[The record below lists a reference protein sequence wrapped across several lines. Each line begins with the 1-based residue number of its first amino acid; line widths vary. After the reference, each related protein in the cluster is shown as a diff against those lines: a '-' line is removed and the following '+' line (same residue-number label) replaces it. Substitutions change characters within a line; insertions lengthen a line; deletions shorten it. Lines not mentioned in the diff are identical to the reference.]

1 MYTSCQHMHEQLIMK
16 RGERRGATSLN
27 REQEVTSKKKVISLD
42 KIGDKRETNRK
53 KGKLDKSHTYF
64 RVRN

>member
-53 KGKLDKSHTYF
+53 KES
-64 RVRN
+64 